1 MRGGRGF
8 GAVRR
13 LQDRA
18 GERYPTGM
26 ADEYKAP
33 LPNPTPDAKPFWQGL
48 KEHQLR
54 IQRCKDCGTAY
65 FYPRDVCPGCLSG
78 NVEWFTASGRGKLHT
93 FSIVYRPLKYPPLQA
108 PYVLAMI
115 ELEEGPRLM
124 SNLVGVEADPAKI
137 RCDMPVVIEY
147 ADVTA
152 EVTLPRFRPAS

>member
-1 MRGGRGF
+1 MPQRLPSGPRTPYPVDDPEKPGNEIIFTTGF
-8 GAVRR
+8 
-13 LQDRA
+13 
-18 GERYPTGM
+18 P
-26 ADEYKAP
+26 
-33 LPNPTPDAKPFWQGL
+33 
-48 KEHQLR
+48 
-54 IQRCKDCGTAY
+54 
-65 FYPRDVCPGCLSG
+65 
-78 NVEWFTASGRGKLHT
+78 TASGRGKLHT

>member
-1 MRGGRGF
+1 MARRIPSPRVLPESAEYWRAANEGRL
-8 GAVRR
+8 VVKHC
-13 LQDRA
+13 RA
-18 GERYPTGM
+18 
-26 ADEYKAP
+26 
-33 LPNPTPDAKPFWQGL
+33 
-48 KEHQLR
+48 
-54 IQRCKDCGTAY
+54 CGQPHH
-65 FYPRDVCPGCLSG
+65 YPRDVCPGCLSG

-124 SNLVGVEADPAKI
+124 SNLVGVEPDPAKI